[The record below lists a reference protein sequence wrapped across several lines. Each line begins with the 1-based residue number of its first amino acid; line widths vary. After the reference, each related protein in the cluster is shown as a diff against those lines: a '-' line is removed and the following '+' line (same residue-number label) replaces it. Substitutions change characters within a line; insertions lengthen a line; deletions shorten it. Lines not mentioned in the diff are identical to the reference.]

1 MTRVHCVVQGDFE
14 PQVGSSQGG
23 VAYTFKFSILALR
36 RQRQADLCHE
46 PGLLSEFQDSQ
57 SYIGRLS
64 QGKRNKA
71 HTRATTFTPHP
82 SHIKKPL
89 LAKYTSTFCQVIYFC
104 FCFVLL
110 REGFSV

>member
-46 PGLLSEFQDSQ
+46 PGLLSEFQDW
-57 SYIGRLS
+57 
-64 QGKRNKA
+64 
-71 HTRATTFTPHP
+71 
-82 SHIKKPL
+82 
-89 LAKYTSTFCQVIYFC
+89 V
-104 FCFVLL
+104 
-110 REGFSV
+110 